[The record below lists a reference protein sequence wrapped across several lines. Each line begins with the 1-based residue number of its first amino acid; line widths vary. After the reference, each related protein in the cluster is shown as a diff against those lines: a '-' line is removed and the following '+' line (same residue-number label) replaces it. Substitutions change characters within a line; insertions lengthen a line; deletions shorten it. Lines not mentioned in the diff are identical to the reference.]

1 MGTSTDAKIDT
12 GAMPAAAVTCAFPI
26 FFATTEGQ
34 TRRIAERL
42 AEELC
47 QDHLESRAFAMA
59 GRDAAALDW
68 TRVRGAIVGAS
79 LHAGKHQKVADAFVR
94 AHVAQLNHMPS
105 AFFSVSLSAASKNRD
120 EVNTAA
126 HLARAFPALSILVGC
141 EPHVAPVMR
150 AGGAGSVNGLAN
162 VAPRLMRRVIDRPAD
177 VSHGDEAAMLGLL
190 ALLSVRPNMP
200 FVSVYKTVLA
210 EQTGDDAWLNVCAPL
225 DPLDNTEA
233 RAVREGYRA
242 LGIDAATL

>member
-126 HLARAFPALSILVGC
+126 HLARAFPAARGWNPPIVASVAGRLAYREYGFLIRFLMQRIARKEGAPTDTSRDYELTNWRDVDRLAHDFAARVG
-141 EPHVAPVMR
+141 A
-150 AGGAGSVNGLAN
+150 
-162 VAPRLMRRVIDRPAD
+162 IT
-177 VSHGDEAAMLGLL
+177 LG
-190 ALLSVRPNMP
+190 PP
-200 FVSVYKTVLA
+200 
-210 EQTGDDAWLNVCAPL
+210 
-225 DPLDNTEA
+225 
-233 RAVREGYRA
+233 
-242 LGIDAATL
+242 